1 MLTLVCE
8 GSPSRLVSESSRP
21 QTAGG
26 WWPSGRSQAD
36 GPRLEP
42 EHGHGREPLDFP
54 RRVLLVEPSQCERLR
69 LRNELIA
76 GQMDVDEANDLTA
89 VERSAPIL
97 KPNLILAQMR
107 LPGESGL
114 ELVRRVKEDRA
125 THAIPVILYSNFATA
140 AERVRAFDLGA
151 ADLLSQP
158 FEGAELIARIRAV
171 LKTRHRL
178 TMLEQQAYR
187 DSLTGLANRG
197 VFEDQL
203 VRDWDACRRHNTPL
217 TVILADLDHFKAI
230 NDTHGHAAG
239 DEVLRQ
245 AAKML
250 AQSSRSSD
258 LVARY
263 GGEEFVVV
271 APDCPLE
278 AGMALANR
286 FRSLLNRR
294 TISVEGVPIAVTAS
308 VGIATAAI
316 QTQDSPME
324 LFRRADQALY
334 HAKRSGRDAIW
345 VHDQAPAGPTV
356 AVASDTAAERTRT
369 RQEILAADQRV

>member
-1 MLTLVCE
+1 M
-8 GSPSRLVSESSRP
+8 
-21 QTAGG
+21 
-26 WWPSGRSQAD
+26 
-36 GPRLEP
+36 
-42 EHGHGREPLDFP
+42 
-54 RRVLLVEPSQCERLR
+54 
-69 LRNELIA
+69 
-76 GQMDVDEANDLTA
+76 
-89 VERSAPIL
+89 
-97 KPNLILAQMR
+97 
-107 LPGESGL
+107 
-114 ELVRRVKEDRA
+114 
-125 THAIPVILYSNFATA
+125 ILYSNFATA
-140 AERVRAFDLGA
+140 AERVQAFDLGA
-151 ADLLSQP
+151 ADLLAPP
-158 FEGAELIARIRAV
+158 FAGAELIARIRAV

-178 TMLEQQAYR
+178 AMLEQQAYR

-197 VFEDQL
+197 VFEDEL
-203 VRDWDACRRHNTPL
+203 AREWDACRRHNVPL

-278 AGMALANR
+278 AGVALANR
-286 FRSLLNRR
+286 FRSLLTERH
-294 TISVEGVPIAVTAS
+294 ISVDGIPIAVTAS

-316 QTQDSPME
+316 QTQHGPME

-345 VHDQAPAGPTV
+345 VFDQSQPSPTL
-356 AVASDTAAERTRT
+356 AVASGTAE
-369 RQEILAADQRV
+369 LSS

>member
-1 MLTLVCE
+1 MLTLN
-8 GSPSRLVSESSRP
+8 SDTSSSRPASESSRP
-21 QTAGG
+21 QTID
-26 WWPSGRSQAD
+26 GRSSARSHAD
-36 GPRLEP
+36 GPRLDAEP
-42 EHGHGREPLDFP
+42 ERELFDFP
-54 RRVLLVEPSQCERLR
+54 RRVLLVEPSRRERLR

-107 LPGESGL
+107 LPEESGL
-114 ELVRRVKEDRA
+114 ELVRRLKEDR
-125 THAIPVILYSNFATA
+125 TTQAIPVILYSNFATA

-151 ADLLSQP
+151 ADLLAPP
-158 FEGAELIARIRAV
+158 FAGAELIARIRAV

-197 VFEDQL
+197 VFEDEL
-203 VRDWDACRRHNTPL
+203 VREWDACRRHNVPL
-217 TVILADLDHFKAI
+217 TVIVADLDHFKAI

-278 AGMALANR
+278 AGVALANR
-286 FRSLLNRR
+286 FRSLLTERH
-294 TISVEGVPIAVTAS
+294 ISVHGIPIAVTAS

-316 QTQDSPME
+316 QTQHGPME

-345 VHDQAPAGPTV
+345 VFDQSQPNPTL
-356 AVASDTAAERTRT
+356 AVASGTAE
-369 RQEILAADQRV
+369 LSS